1 MAAEGFPGPRPLPAR
16 LIPAEPWWLANAPPG
31 LLEPLVEGAGAAVE
45 ALGAALRSWL
55 RGRRCAVCGA
65 EARMAAGYWL
75 FVVDEAGGEAAAELE
90 ALVPLCS
97 LCRYAY
103 WPGEALARGVY
114 RDVVRRL
121 EALRPGYRGEAEE
134 ALALE
139 RRLNTVVERWR
150 PRLGDRLHELLGGHG
165 LGYGEAS
172 VLEAV
177 ASLLASP
184 PFAADWDAVTVSTT
198 QPRGAAAT
206 GCLERLREARVEGG
220 VDAAALEKAAEAAR
234 AALARGEGDWV
245 LEGYWEVPLPGH
257 RAAGEVLAEAAARGL
272 PEPVLRVEAPLR
284 GPPRIRVW
292 TACALDPVEAME
304 ALEWLHGVLGHPV
317 AAGYRHGLSG
327 LTVYRARAPA
337 LG

>member
-1 MAAEGFPGPRPLPAR
+1 MAGGGFPGPRPLPAA
-16 LIPAEPWWLANAPPG
+16 LIPAEPWWLANAPPM
-31 LLEPLVEGAGAAVE
+31 LLEALVEGAAAAVE
-45 ALGAALRSWL
+45 SLWAALRAWL

-75 FVVDEAGGEAAAELE
+75 FVVDEARGEAAAELE
-90 ALVPLCS
+90 ALVPLCG

-103 WPGEALARGVY
+103 WPGEAVARGVY

-121 EALRPGYRGEAEE
+121 EGLRPGYRVEAEE

-172 VLEAV
+172 VLEAL
-177 ASLLASP
+177 ASLLAAP
-184 PFAADWDAVTVSTT
+184 PFAADWDAVAVSSR
-198 QPRGAAAT
+198 QPGRSPAEDCLARLGGAGAA
-206 GCLERLREARVEGG
+206 GS

-234 AALARGEGDWV
+234 AALSRGEGDWV

-272 PEPVLRVEAPLR
+272 PGPVLRVEAPLR

-292 TACALDPVEAME
+292 TGCALDPVEALE
-304 ALEWLHGVLGHPV
+304 ALEWLSGVLGHPV

-327 LTVYRARAPA
+327 LTVYRARVPA